1 MKVNKK
7 LLAIIFIILIII
19 GVGAYW
25 FLTPKGVEFGG
36 EYEATAETPYGEKLT
51 IKLNLGG
58 GTKQASFLA
67 GYTDSVSQNVWTV
80 DGTYKSQG
88 KITFSVS
95 VTITGSKITNAKI
108 ENCYIK
114 AVDTADSS
122 SYSYTFDTYPVSVS
136 LSGYQGTWSPDS
148 ITKTLDQHVSDIQ
161 ASTSCTVDYY
171 IYGKVSAVGEISGQT
186 LYAEITET
194 KFKTLQLE
202 KETEETTAEV
212 TPSVSTSSW
221 LEENY
226 KFIIGFSIVA
236 VVAVIIC
243 VEQKEGKRCRR
254 RRKATRKH

>member
-7 LLAIIFIILIII
+7 LLAIFIIVLIVAGI
-19 GVGAYW
+19 GIYW
-25 FLTPKGVEFGG
+25 FVPKKGAEFGG
-36 EYEATAETPYGEKLT
+36 EYKATAETPYGEKLT

-58 GTKQASFLA
+58 GTRQASFFA
-67 GYTDSVSQNVWTV
+67 GYTDTVSQNVWTV

-88 KITFSVS
+88 KITFSVT
-95 VTITGSKITNAKI
+95 VTITGNKITNAKI

-171 IYGKVSAVGEISGQT
+171 IYCKVSAVGEISGQT

-202 KETEETTAEV
+202 KQTEETTAEV

-226 KFIIGFSIVA
+226 KFIIGFSM
-236 VVAVIIC
+236 VAVIAVIIF
-243 VEQKEGKRCRR
+243 VKQEESGRKCRK
-254 RRKATRKH
+254 RRKKH